1 MHRRAAAAHLP
12 RCRPARRVMLVG
24 RATVPVEGSGV
35 GRGTTEGRTSLWRL
49 PTMRALV
56 GVTVLGF
63 TSFSLTLASLPAH
76 AAAGGAAPEAAGV
89 VTAVFLAVTVA
100 GQSVVPALTT
110 RFGPGPVLAAGLV
123 ALGAPS
129 PLYAV
134 DDGLL
139 WLSAVSAVRGAGFAV
154 LTVLGATLTAAVAP
168 ADRRGEAIGVYG
180 LAIAVPNLV
189 AVPAGVALVLD
200 GHVAW
205 LAWLAA
211 SPVLAVPLVRGVVR
225 SARPARSGAPSSSRA
240 AARAALAPSAVLLVV
255 TLAGGGLVTF
265 LPIERPDGVLATAA
279 LLVFGLTAALGRW
292 RAGVLAD
299 RAGTRLLLPLAL
311 LGSAAGLVA
320 VALGLGA
327 GAGWV
332 LAGAAV
338 FGAGYGVVQN
348 LTLVTAF
355 ARAGEGGTTAASAM
369 WNASFDAGTAA
380 GALVLGLV
388 AAGVGLPWTYVLVA
402 GVLLL
407 TLPLARVAVRP
418 A

>member
-1 MHRRAAAAHLP
+1 MA
-12 RCRPARRVMLVG
+12 
-24 RATVPVEGSGV
+24 
-35 GRGTTEGRTSLWRL
+35 RGTTGSRTSLWRL
-49 PTMRALV
+49 PAVRALA
-56 GVTVLGF
+56 GATVLGF
-63 TSFSLTLASLPAH
+63 TSFTLTLASLPVYAV
-76 AAAGGAAPEAAGV
+76 AGGAAADTAGL

-100 GQSVVPALTT
+100 GQSAVPALTA
-110 RFGPGPVLAAGLV
+110 RYGPGPVLAAGLV

-139 WLSAVSAVRGAGFAV
+139 WLSAVSAVRGLGFAV
-154 LTVLGATLTAAVAP
+154 LTVLGATLAARVAP
-168 ADRRGEAIGVYG
+168 RERRGESIGLYG

-189 AVPAGVALVLD
+189 CVPAGVALVLG
-200 GHVAW
+200 GHAGW
-205 LAWLAA
+205 MAWLAA
-211 SPVLAVPLVRGVVR
+211 SPVLALPLVPAVVR
-225 SARPARSGAPSSSRA
+225 GARADPPAGRSSSRA
-240 AARAALAPSAVLLVV
+240 AVRAALTPSAVLLVV

-279 LLVFGLTAALGRW
+279 LLVFGITAALGRW
-292 RAGVLAD
+292 RAGVVAD
-299 RAGTRLLLPLAL
+299 RTGTRLLLPLAL
-311 LGSAAGLVA
+311 LGSAAGLAA

-338 FGAGYGVVQN
+338 FGAGYGAVQN

-355 ARAGEGGTTAASAM
+355 ARAGEGGATAASAM
-369 WNASFDAGTAA
+369 WNASFDAGTAV

-388 AAGVGLPWTYVLVA
+388 AGGIGLPWTYVLAA